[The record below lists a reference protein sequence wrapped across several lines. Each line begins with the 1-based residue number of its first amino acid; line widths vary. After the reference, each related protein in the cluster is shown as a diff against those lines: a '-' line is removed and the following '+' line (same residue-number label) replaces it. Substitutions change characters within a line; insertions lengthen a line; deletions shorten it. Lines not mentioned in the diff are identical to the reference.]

1 MDDLISDILT
11 PLNKEQREAV
21 AAELKPILVIA
32 GAGTG
37 KTRVLVHRIAF
48 LIATGQSRPH
58 NVLAVTFTNKAARE
72 MQQRLQKLIKGST
85 QGLWV
90 GTFHGTA
97 HRLLRAHHQEA
108 NLPQN
113 FQILDSDDQLRLIKR
128 VVRTLELDEKVYL
141 PKEIQYFINHR
152 KEQGLRAKDIM
163 VHDHEQW
170 LKKMVQ
176 IYATYEVDC
185 QRMGVVDFTE
195 LLLRCYELFRN
206 NEILL
211 LQYQQRFRH
220 ILVDEFQDTNT
231 IQYAWLQLLA
241 GTKPLLFLVG
251 DDDQS
256 IYGWR
261 GAKIEH
267 IQEFADHY
275 PDTQTIRLEQNY
287 RSTGTIL
294 AVANELIAHNSERLG
309 KNLWT
314 HGKAGEPIHLYA
326 AYTEID
332 EATFIAEQI
341 QDRQGRLKEIAILYR
356 TAAQSRVLEEAMLK
370 KSIPYRI
377 YGGLRFYERAEIK
390 DVLAY
395 LRLIL
400 HKNDDSAFERIINTP
415 KRGIGDK
422 TVESVR
428 KFARQQGISLWEAAR
443 ELITTHQLSNRARK
457 SLNDFLELI
466 LQLGQII
473 QNFKLSEQ
481 VLYINEHSGLIA
493 EYKKVE
499 KDEAQRRIENLEELV
514 TAAKEFETQ
523 ANDEHD
529 PLFAFL
535 AHATLESG
543 GTQANDYEDCVQLM
557 TLHLAKGLEFE
568 IVFLCGLEEGLF
580 PHENTIREDKLD
592 EERRLCY
599 VGITRAK
606 QELYFCYSET
616 RMKRGV
622 RDFAR
627 PSRFIR
633 EIPAELIQE
642 VRMKA
647 TIEQVASTQF
657 EMGNRV
663 KHPNFGVGLVLE
675 VEGSGDFARI
685 LVNFEKEGKKWLMK
699 SLSGLELC

>member
-11 PLNKEQREAV
+11 PLNKQQRDAV
-21 AAELKPILVIA
+21 AADLKPVLVIA

-48 LIATGQSRPH
+48 LIATNQSRPH
-58 NVLAVTFTNKAARE
+58 NILAVTFTNKAARE
-72 MQQRLQKLIKGST
+72 MQQRIQHLIKGSM

-97 HRLLRAHHQEA
+97 HRLLRTHYQEA

-113 FQILDSDDQLRLIKR
+113 FQILDSDDQLRVIKR
-128 VVRTLELDEKVYL
+128 IVRTMQLDEKVWI

-152 KEQGLRAKDIM
+152 KEQGLRAKDIIAE
-163 VHDHEQW
+163 DYETW
-170 LKKMVQ
+170 LKQMIQ
-176 IYATYEVDC
+176 LYAAYEADC
-185 QRMGVVDFTE
+185 QRMGVVDFSE
-195 LLLRCYELFRN
+195 LLLRSYELFRD
-206 NEILL
+206 NEALL
-211 LQYQQRFRH
+211 FQYQQRFKH
-220 ILVDEFQDTNT
+220 ILVDEFQDTNS
-231 IQYAWLQLLA
+231 IQYAWLRLLT
-241 GTKPLLFLVG
+241 GSKSLLFVVG

-267 IQEFADHY
+267 IQQFADNY
-275 PDTQTIRLEQNY
+275 TDTQTIRLEQNY
-287 RSTGTIL
+287 RSTGTVL
-294 AVANELIAHNSERLG
+294 AAANALIDNNPERLG

-314 HGKAGEPIHLYA
+314 EGNAGEPIYIYT
-326 AYTEID
+326 AYNEID
-332 EATFIAEQI
+332 EADFVASQIEQS
-341 QDRQGRLKEIAILYR
+341 DRHLKEIAILYR
-356 TAAQSRVLEEAMLK
+356 TSAQSRVFEEAMIK

-422 TVESVR
+422 TVEAVR
-428 KFARQQGISLWEAAR
+428 QFARQQGIALWEAAN
-443 ELITTHQLSNRARK
+443 ELTSTNQLNNRATK
-457 SLNDFLELI
+457 SLNGFLELI
-466 LQLGQII
+466 LQLEKNIAQL
-473 QNFKLSEQ
+473 KLNEQ
-481 VLYINEHSGLIA
+481 VLYINEHSGLI
-493 EYKKVE
+493 ENYKKAPKE
-499 KDEAQRRIENLEELV
+499 EAQRRIENLEELV
-514 TAAKEFETQ
+514 TAAKEFE
-523 ANDEHD
+523 ASAKDGND
-529 PLFAFL
+529 PLSTFL
-535 AHATLESG
+535 AHAALESG
-543 GTQANDYEDCVQLM
+543 DMQASDYEDCVQMM

-568 IVFLCGLEEGLF
+568 QVFLCGLEEGLF
-580 PHENTIREDKLD
+580 PHENTIKEGKLD

-606 QELYFCYSET
+606 QVLYLCHSET
-616 RMKRGV
+616 RMTRGL
-622 RDFAR
+622 RDFTR
-627 PSRFIR
+627 PSRFIH
-633 EIPAELIQE
+633 EIPAELTQE
-642 VRMKA
+642 VRMK
-647 TIEQVASTQF
+647 TTVNQVAIPRF

-663 KHPNFGVGLVLE
+663 KHPSFGAGIVTE

-685 LVNFEKEGKKWLMK
+685 LVNFEKEGQKWLMV

>member
-11 PLNKEQREAV
+11 PLNKQQREAV

-48 LIATGQSRPH
+48 LIATNQARPH
-58 NVLAVTFTNKAARE
+58 NILAVTFTNKAARE
-72 MQQRLQKLIKGST
+72 MQQRIQKLIRGST

-97 HRLLRAHHQEA
+97 HRLLRTHHKEA

-113 FQILDSDDQLRLIKR
+113 FQILDSDDQLRMIKR
-128 VVRTLELDEKVYL
+128 VIRSMQLDEKVYI

-152 KEQGLRAKDIM
+152 KEQALRAKDIIAE
-163 VHDHEQW
+163 DYETW
-170 LKKMVQ
+170 LKQMIQ
-176 IYATYEVDC
+176 IYQAYENDC
-185 QRMGVVDFTE
+185 QRMGVVDFAE
-195 LLLRCYELFRN
+195 LLLRTYELFRD
-206 NEILL
+206 NETLL
-211 LQYQQRFRH
+211 FQYQQRFKH

-241 GTKPLLFLVG
+241 GTNSLLFVVG

-267 IQEFADHY
+267 IQKFAENY
-275 PDTQTIRLEQNY
+275 ADTQTIRLEQNY
-287 RSTGTIL
+287 RSTGTVL
-294 AVANELIAHNSERLG
+294 AAANALINNNPERLG

-314 HGKAGEPIHLYA
+314 DGNAGEPIYIYT
-326 AYTEID
+326 AYNETD
-332 EATFIAEQI
+332 EASFVATQI
-341 QDRQGRLKEIAILYR
+341 QQWQGRLKEIAILYR
-356 TAAQSRVLEEAMLK
+356 TSAQSRVFEEAMLK

-422 TVESVR
+422 TVEAVR
-428 KFARQQGISLWEAAR
+428 KFARQRGISLWEAAN
-443 ELITTHQLSNRARK
+443 ELTTSNQLNSRATK
-457 SLNDFLELI
+457 TLNDFLALI
-466 LQLGQII
+466 L
-473 QNFKLSEQ
+473 KLEQAIEPFSLNEQ
-481 VLYINEHSGLIA
+481 VLYINENSGLIDN
-493 EYKKVE
+493 YKKAA

-514 TAAKEFETQ
+514 TAAKEFESS
-523 ANDEHD
+523 AKDGND
-529 PLFAFL
+529 PLNAFL
-535 AHATLESG
+535 AHAALESG
-543 GTQANDYEDCVQLM
+543 DMQASDYEDCVQMM

-568 IVFLCGLEEGLF
+568 LVFLCGLEEGLF
-580 PHENTIREDKLD
+580 PHENTIKEGHLD

-606 QELYFCYSET
+606 QELYLCHSET
-616 RMKRGV
+616 RMMRGL
-622 RDFAR
+622 RDFTR
-627 PSRFIR
+627 PSRFIH
-633 EIPAELIQE
+633 EVPAELTQE
-642 VRMKA
+642 VRMK
-647 TIEQVASTQF
+647 TTTSQISSQHF
-657 EMGNRV
+657 EVGNRV
-663 KHPNFGVGLVLE
+663 KHPNFGTGVVIE

-685 LVNFEKEGKKWLMK
+685 LVNFDKEGQKWLME
-699 SLSGLELC
+699 SLSGLINS